1 MSGSSAPTAVPS
13 GAPAASGLDPWL
25 NALSPP
31 AWRRTVDT
39 FAELLAGGMVVPR
52 PSAAAGEPD
61 PPVWSIVQ
69 LDGDI
74 QLKVR
79 KGLEAEV
86 LDRALRDH
94 SAAMA
99 LAQKRIAAGYRQI
112 RAGQALL
119 VRVPPAVA
127 VAKTLIDALRHG
139 EIAGLM
145 AALDLWPFGLA
156 AGLAALGFLLP
167 RLVGFWARRALR
179 GLVGGRGAADRGTG

>member
-39 FAELLAGGMVVPR
+39 FAELLAGGMVVPK
-52 PSAAAGEPD
+52 PGAADEPD

-79 KGLEAEV
+79 RGLEGAV
-86 LDRALRDH
+86 LEQALRDH
-94 SAAMA
+94 GAAMA
-99 LAQKRIAAGYRQI
+99 QAQARIAAGCRQI

-127 VAKTLIDALRHG
+127 VAKTLIDRNNVPREVLLEAIVRFVEESLLEKSDESG
-139 EIAGLM
+139 EPL
-145 AALDLWPFGLA
+145 
-156 AGLAALGFLLP
+156 
-167 RLVGFWARRALR
+167 
-179 GLVGGRGAADRGTG
+179 